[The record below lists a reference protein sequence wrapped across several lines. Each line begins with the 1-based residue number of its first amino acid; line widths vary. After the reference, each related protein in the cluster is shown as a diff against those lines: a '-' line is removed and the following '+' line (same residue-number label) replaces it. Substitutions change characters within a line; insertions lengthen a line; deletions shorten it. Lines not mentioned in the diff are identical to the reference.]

1 MINMETAQVKE
12 DCERECMEMGMK
24 KGMKKIMIKILTKHS
39 LDETSLWLNM
49 STDEILEIL
58 NC

>member
-1 MINMETAQVKE
+1 METAQVKE